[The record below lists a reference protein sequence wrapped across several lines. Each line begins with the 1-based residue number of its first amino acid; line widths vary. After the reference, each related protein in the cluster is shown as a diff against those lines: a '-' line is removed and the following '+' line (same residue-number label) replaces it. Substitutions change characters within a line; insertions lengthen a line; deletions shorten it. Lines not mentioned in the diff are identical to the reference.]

1 MGDVDPAVL
10 HREAV
15 EAGDWERAREL
26 ERDLIQPTDNTER
39 PEDGPQPPQ
48 DPGPPPDPPASQA
61 AGGEPP

>member
-1 MGDVDPAVL
+1 MGDVDPAVM